1 MTVVNTVKLGDI
13 VKISKGKKVANILQ
27 ISSKHS
33 VRFIQ
38 IGDLRNDKNL
48 KYTEDSGVIVK
59 KDDVIIAWDGANAG
73 TIGYGLNGIIG
84 STLAKLEIQNEK
96 INSQFFGKFLQGKFR
111 YLRDQCTGA
120 TIPHIS
126 KNILTELKIPLPS
139 LEEQKRIV
147 KELDQADNLRKKR
160 KQAIALLDE
169 YLKSVF
175 LEMFGDPVVNEKGF
189 KTDFLENMY
198 INKKE
203 GTKCGPFGSA
213 LKKNEYV
220 NNGIPVWTMY
230 NIKGMNFSS
239 NDCLYITKEKYN
251 ELISYK
257 TVNGDIIISRAGTVG
272 KMAIVNS
279 EHSKSIIST
288 NLIKLSLNKEKLIP
302 LYFVS
307 LMDYCKGGV
316 GRLKT
321 GQDGTFT
328 HMNTGVLNQLNFPI
342 PPIELQN
349 KFANVAKKTEQLKQ
363 SMLSQSEE
371 LDTNF
376 NALMQEAFV
385 EDF

>member
-1 MTVVNTVKLGDI
+1 MAEEQKKPIEQKQEQKPAVQKQTEQKPVVQRQTGQRPVE
-13 VKISKGKKVANILQ
+13 KKVAQKLPDNYKHIVRIANVDVPGEKQIRFALTKIKGVGINLADALCTLANI
-27 ISSKHS
+27 KKT
-33 VRFIQ
+33 
-38 IGDLRNDKNL
+38 DK
-48 KYTEDSGVIVK
+48 
-59 KDDVIIAWDGANAG
+59 AG
-73 TIGYGLNGIIG
+73 TMSDKEIETLNKVV
-84 STLAKLEIQNEK
+84 S
-96 INSQFFGKFLQGKFR
+96 
-111 YLRDQCTGA
+111 D
-120 TIPHIS
+120 
-126 KNILTELKIPLPS
+126 PL
-139 LEEQKRIV
+139 
-147 KELDQADNLRKKR
+147 
-160 KQAIALLDE
+160 
-169 YLKSVF
+169 
-175 LEMFGDPVVNEKGF
+175 
-189 KTDFLENMY
+189 
-198 INKKE
+198 
-203 GTKCGPFGSA
+203 
-213 LKKNEYV
+213 